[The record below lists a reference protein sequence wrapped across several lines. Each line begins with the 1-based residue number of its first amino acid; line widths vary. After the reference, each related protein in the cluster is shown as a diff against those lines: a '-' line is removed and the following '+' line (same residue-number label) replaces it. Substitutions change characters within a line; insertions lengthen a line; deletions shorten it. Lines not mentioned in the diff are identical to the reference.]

1 MEHRKTRRF
10 AIALTAVA
18 ALSAAT
24 LLQARQDMSQSDP
37 TTQPT
42 TPATTP
48 ANGELVTLEG
58 GTKYKVVQQA
68 GERRSA
74 REGDVLFVHYTGRLT
89 DGTVFDSSLSRPGRF
104 GIPEPL
110 TLQLGAGG
118 VIPGMEAGLKGM
130 QVGEKRTLIIPPEQA
145 YGQREVGPIPAGSTL
160 EFDVELVGL
169 YRPTEQ

>member
-1 MEHRKTRRF
+1 MKHRKTRRF

-24 LLQARQDMSQSDP
+24 LLQARQDMNDSDP
-37 TTQPT
+37 TTQPAT
-42 TPATTP
+42 RPAD
-48 ANGELVTLEG
+48 GEFVTLDE
-58 GTKYKVVQQA
+58 GTKYKVVEQA
-68 GERRSA
+68 GEKRTA
-74 REGDVLFVHYTGRLT
+74 REGDVVFVHYTGRLT
-89 DGTVFDSSLSRPGRF
+89 DGTTFDSSLSRPGRF

-110 TLQLGAGG
+110 TIQLGAGG

-130 QVGEKRTLIIPPEQA
+130 QVGEKRTIIIPPEQG

-169 YRPTEQ
+169 YRPTE